1 MNGNS
6 DLEHDLKQMDARNS
20 SATSIGKGS
29 KSRITNLKTYK
40 DNFSA
45 INWSGKK
52 DTTSVQIDKTER

>member
-6 DLEHDLKQMDARNS
+6 DIEHELKQMDARNS

-45 INWSGKK
+45 INWKK
-52 DTTSVQIDKTER
+52 NDTTSVQIDKTER